1 MNGSGVFGVPVPGL
15 GVVGCWV
22 VDWGV
27 STVVVGY
34 RVGVLVS
41 FVEVAV
47 GSGEA
52 ELGVAVS
59 ANFVEWVDD
68 VLGGPGGQGALRQFA
83 RLSVVDEGG
92 MK

>member
-1 MNGSGVFGVPVPGL
+1 MRE
-15 GVVGCWV
+15 
-22 VDWGV
+22 V

-59 ANFVEWVDD
+59 ANFCEWIDD
-68 VLGGPGGQGALRQFA
+68 VFGGPGGASVRQFA
-83 RLSVVDEGG
+83 RLSVVDNEGG
-92 MK
+92 VGHE